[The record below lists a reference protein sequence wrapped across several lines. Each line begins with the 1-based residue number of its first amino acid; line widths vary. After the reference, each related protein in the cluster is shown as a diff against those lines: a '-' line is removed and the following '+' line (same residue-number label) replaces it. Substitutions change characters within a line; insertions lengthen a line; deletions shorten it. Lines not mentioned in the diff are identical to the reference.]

1 MYQIGIIDSNIPVTI
16 LCPSSTGV
24 QECIYER
31 LVRAMREDVAM
42 SVKCYTMREIVNFYA
57 AQFAALDDFDKGCEK
72 KTGEFETYNGS
83 AKFKVKYNT
92 TPYYIATK

>member
-1 MYQIGIIDSNIPVTI
+1 MYQIEVIDSNIPVTI
-16 LCPSSTGV
+16 LCPSPTSV

-31 LVRAMREDVAM
+31 LVRAMREDVSM

-57 AQFAALDDFDKGCEK
+57 TQFAALDDFDKDEMA
-72 KTGEFETYNGS
+72 TGRFETYNGS